1 MAISGQLNI
10 NIGLPNESTG
20 SDSLYTAFNK
30 IQDNFSNVFACAS
43 PYSNIIA
50 GNGISLTDDSANGN
64 ITIDNAGVINI
75 IPTSSINVSDDG
87 LGNFQL
93 SVTMDAN
100 GNIVGGV
107 TSVGLQAASA
117 SRLSVTGGSP
127 ITSTGTWIIDLATS
141 GATAGTYTYPTM
153 TIDAYGRVTSISS
166 GASVGTVT
174 SVGLTPGS
182 GIQITG
188 GPVTTSGT
196 ITVTNTGVTSL
207 TAGSGITLS
216 GSNGAVTISSPSTG
230 GTVTS
235 VGVVSA
241 TLNVSGSPVVT
252 SGTINIEIPTNL
264 TIPGNLTVTTGA
276 VINGGLILNAIPA
289 INFIDSNGANS
300 DTSIYYI
307 DSGGT
312 EALVVALN
320 NNNKLEIYNGNVSIP
335 SQLVVANG
343 LVLQNL
349 PAINFIDSNSTTTD
363 TSIYYINSGGTEALV
378 TVLNGS
384 NKLEVYN
391 SNVTIPV
398 GLNVGGGLALT
409 STPAINF
416 YDSNGTSVDTS
427 IYYIN
432 SGGLEALVTA
442 LNGSNKL
449 EVYNSNVTIPVG
461 LNVGGGISL
470 TSSPAINFYD
480 ANGTSTDTSIY
491 YNNISDNL
499 GIALNGSDKIEIF
512 NGNITVRDDL
522 VVDGSIILTPIPAGI
537 NFYDANGT
545 STDTSIYYN
554 NVSDNLG
561 IALNGSDKIEIF
573 NNITSINTGFV
584 VNKANTLVNGG
595 SVNLSCYSTIFST
608 SGASTAT
615 MAAGTAGQIV
625 TFMMSGASGAMVITV
640 TNAGWGGAGT
650 MTFNTTGQGCTLQY
664 VSNKWYCVGNNG
676 VTFA

>member
-50 GNGISLTDDSANGN
+50 GNGINLTDDSANGN

-166 GASVGTVT
+166 GASIGTVT

-307 DSGGT
+307 DSGGI

-378 TVLNGS
+378 TALNGS

-427 IYYIN
+427 IYYTN
-432 SGGLEALVTA
+432 SGGFEALVTA

-461 LNVGGGISL
+461 LNVGGGIAL
-470 TSSPAINFYD
+470 TSTPAINFYD
-480 ANGTSTDTSIY
+480 SNGTTTDTSVYY
-491 YNNISDNL
+491 YNSGGTEAL
-499 GIALNGSDKIEIF
+499 VVALNASNKIEIYNDGIVVGGNLTANSAVSF
-512 NGNITVRDDL
+512 NGVQT
-522 VVDGSIILTPIPAGI
+522 LTTGNP
-537 NFYDANGT
+537 
-545 STDTSIYYN
+545 
-554 NVSDNLG
+554 VSL
-561 IALNGSDKIEIF
+561 
-573 NNITSINTGFV
+573 TT
-584 VNKANTLVNGG
+584 
-595 SVNLSCYSTIFST
+595 YSTVFTT
-608 SGASTAT
+608 SGASVSTL
-615 MAAGTAGQIV
+615 AAGVAGQIK
-625 TFMMSGASGAMVITV
+625 TFMMSGHSGDMVITV

-650 MTFNTTGQGCTLQY
+650 MTFSATGQGCTLQY

>member
-50 GNGISLTDDSANGN
+50 GNGITVNDDSANGN

-87 LGNFQL
+87 FGNFQL

-107 TSVGLQAASA
+107 TSVGLQSA
-117 SRLSVTGGSP
+117 SSSRLTVTGPSP
-127 ITSTGTWIIDLATS
+127 ITSTGTWIVDLATS

-153 TIDAYGRVTSISS
+153 TVDAYGRVTSISS

-241 TLNVSGSPVVT
+241 TLNVSGSPIVT
-252 SGTINIEIPTNL
+252 SGTVNIEIPTNL
-264 TIPGNLTVTTGA
+264 TLPGNLTVTTGA

-307 DSGGT
+307 NSGGI

-343 LVLQNL
+343 LVLQNI
-349 PAINFIDSNSTTTD
+349 PAINFIDSNSTSTD

-378 TVLNGS
+378 TALNGS
-384 NKLEVYN
+384 NKIEVYN
-391 SNVTIPV
+391 SNVSIPV
-398 GLNVGGGLALT
+398 GLNVGGGIALT
-409 STPAINF
+409 STPSINF
-416 YDSNGTSVDTS
+416 YDSNGTATDTS
-427 IYYIN
+427 VYYIN
-432 SGGLEALVTA
+432 SGGLEALV
-442 LNGSNKL
+442 
-449 EVYNSNVTIPVG
+449 
-461 LNVGGGISL
+461 
-470 TSSPAINFYD
+470 
-480 ANGTSTDTSIY
+480 
-491 YNNISDNL
+491 
-499 GIALNGSDKIEIF
+499 IALNASNKIEIYNDGIVVGGNLTSNSAVSF
-512 NGNITVRDDL
+512 NGVQT
-522 VVDGSIILTPIPAGI
+522 LTTGNP
-537 NFYDANGT
+537 
-545 STDTSIYYN
+545 
-554 NVSDNLG
+554 VSL
-561 IALNGSDKIEIF
+561 
-573 NNITSINTGFV
+573 TT
-584 VNKANTLVNGG
+584 
-595 SVNLSCYSTIFST
+595 YSTVFTT
-608 SGASTAT
+608 SGASVSTL
-615 MAAGTAGQIV
+615 AAGVAGQIK
-625 TFMMSGASGAMVITV
+625 TFMMSGHAGDMVITV
-640 TNAGWGGAGT
+640 TNAGWGGSGT
-650 MTFNTTGQGCTLQY
+650 MTFSATGQGCTLQY